1 MTRDIEG
8 DYRRA
13 YIDEYEAHKR
23 AGNDAA
29 AADVASI
36 LREHYGHEVESKP
49 RAAKKTAARERADAK
64 APENTAEPKPQRKD

>member
-13 YIDEYEAHKR
+13 YIEEYEAHKR

-36 LREHYGHEVESKP
+36 LREHYAHEVEKP
-49 RAAKKTAARERADAK
+49 RAVKKATRERADVK
-64 APENTAEPKPQRKD
+64 APENTAEPKPQRKA